1 MSSRLKRLARL
12 AVIAIAVAGFCGPS
26 FAQDFA
32 LAEDMSRWCL
42 EAKHGEF
49 EPASA
54 ASLAP
59 KQISYL
65 VECTILPAAP
75 PPGGYSRDIVSEA
88 DIAAARKKADQ
99 RIAAKQAKRVI
110 IADALMTYE
119 FNPNF
124 MDDVGNPLITTT
136 VISDLPVEWRV
147 KAMTSMIEQG
157 ADIDVKNQYGQTALD
172 LAKHRKQ
179 QAIIE
184 LLLGHSA
191 K

>member
-1 MSSRLKRLARL
+1 
-12 AVIAIAVAGFCGPS
+12 
-26 FAQDFA
+26 
-32 LAEDMSRWCL
+32 
-42 EAKHGEF
+42 
-49 EPASA
+49 
-54 ASLAP
+54 
-59 KQISYL
+59 
-65 VECTILPAAP
+65 
-75 PPGGYSRDIVSEA
+75 
-88 DIAAARKKADQ
+88 
-99 RIAAKQAKRVI
+99 
-110 IADALMTYE
+110 MTYE